1 MVQKGDGTVV
11 SVIVPAYN
19 ERENIPPLLEE
30 FSYLVEK
37 DTNRVYELVLVDDGS
52 TDGTFDTAVS
62 LKDKYPFLRICKH
75 RTNYGKTEAIL
86 TGLYNSTGDVI
97 VIFDADLQ
105 YDPLE
110 IPLLVEGI
118 EQGFDVVCG
127 WKQGHYEKRF
137 VSSVYNAL
145 SRFLFH
151 IPVHD
156 QNAVKALRR
165 EVLEEIP
172 FRRDWHRYIVVLAVN
187 RGFKV
192 GEVKVTLRPRRFGE
206 PKYQGKWRIVI
217 GFLDLVSVEFLTA
230 FARKPML
237 LFGTLGGLSLFL
249 GIVVGL
255 VSLYLRFVLGV
266 GFRPLLYLVMLLVIS
281 GLLLFA
287 MGFLAEM
294 LAMNY
299 EKLMRLERLLKRND
313 KETP

>member
-1 MVQKGDGTVV
+1 
-11 SVIVPAYN
+11 
-19 ERENIPPLLEE
+19 
-30 FSYLVEK
+30 
-37 DTNRVYELVLVDDGS
+37 
-52 TDGTFDTAVS
+52 
-62 LKDKYPFLRICKH
+62 
-75 RTNYGKTEAIL
+75 
-86 TGLYNSTGDVI
+86 
-97 VIFDADLQ
+97 
-105 YDPLE
+105 LE

-118 EQGFDVVCG
+118 EQGLDVVCG

-137 VSSVYNAL
+137 VSSVYNTL